1 MIDENKI
8 DGKFIKNLD
17 HGCGIPDKALF
28 RKELPLMLEKSRRKS
43 LCKKIPSLILVEIK
57 CLFKD
62 VVTNLN

>member
-28 RKELPLMLEKSRRKS
+28 RKELPLMLEKSKENLYARKFHLLS
-43 LCKKIPSLILVEIK
+43 LWK
-57 CLFKD
+57 
-62 VVTNLN
+62 